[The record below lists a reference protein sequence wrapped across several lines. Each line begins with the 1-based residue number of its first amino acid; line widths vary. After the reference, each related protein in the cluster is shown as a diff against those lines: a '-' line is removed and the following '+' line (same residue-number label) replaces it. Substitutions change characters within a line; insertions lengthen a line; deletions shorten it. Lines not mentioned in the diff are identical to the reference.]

1 LATPWRRQS
10 APLVSAKFGLV
21 GNHGQLV
28 LATLVKS
35 AVMHHVLV
43 FAVAPESLANQ
54 VAAGARSKRA
64 LVLLARVNGAS
75 GTRPPSARQS
85 NPDAALDPPLMP
97 DRATEDQATVQ
108 ALRLRR
114 KCANSTPVPASPSGE
129 SGRLAR

>member
-1 LATPWRRQS
+1 MGRRKS

-21 GNHGQLV
+21 GNHGLLV
-28 LATLVKS
+28 SATLVKS
-35 AVMHHVLV
+35 AAMHHVLV

-54 VAAGARSKRA
+54 VAAGAQLKRA

-75 GTRPPSARQS
+75 GTRPPSARLS

-97 DRATEDQATVQ
+97 DRVMEDQATVQ
-108 ALRLRR
+108 ALRQRR
-114 KCANSTPVPASPSGE
+114 KCASWTPVPAFPNGE